1 MHIFNNKGGD
11 EGLVW
16 NRNVNAYFPVLL
28 YVYDKKRNTHDW
40 SIDKPLKADFERDM
54 NCMIDRVSKYSL
66 IFLFRISHNLGLLM
80 HFLDPLELFL
90 VFLSDLKT
98 FLDLYV
104 DNHFWFL
111 KYSHVLFLIWP
122 HLGSLLHFFGSFGAI
137 FSLYGYF
144 WGLESGSK
152 TFLEHT
158 NVDYQFLFG
167 KCSPIFLFLIR
178 PNLGP
183 FSHFW
188 ALRVFLGGIW
198 SGSIAIVFG
207 PINVDFQL

>member
-1 MHIFNNKGGD
+1 
-11 EGLVW
+11 
-16 NRNVNAYFPVLL
+16 
-28 YVYDKKRNTHDW
+28 
-40 SIDKPLKADFERDM
+40 M
-54 NCMIDRVSKYSL
+54 NCMIDCVSKYSL

-137 FSLYGYF
+137 FSLHGYF

-167 KCSPIFLFLIR
+167 KCSPIFFISIFPNLRPFLHFLGPLGLFLG
-178 PNLGP
+178 LG
-183 FSHFW
+183 
-188 ALRVFLGGIW
+188 
-198 SGSIAIVFG
+198 SGSKTFLWPTYI
-207 PINVDFQL
+207 D